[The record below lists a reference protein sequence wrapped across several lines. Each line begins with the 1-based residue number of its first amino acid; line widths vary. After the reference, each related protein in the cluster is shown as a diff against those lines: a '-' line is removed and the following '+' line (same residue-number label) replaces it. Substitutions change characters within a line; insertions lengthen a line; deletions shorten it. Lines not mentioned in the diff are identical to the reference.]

1 MMLEDFSTDE
11 LIVLWLCLREEEKMV
26 ETEMSLDETLKELYD
41 SFIFSRQKKEI
52 NPARNEDCSTQ

>member
-52 NPARNEDCSTQ
+52 NPERNEDCSTQ